1 MFNRGIIKE
10 VLSLALPAV
19 GEMIL
24 YMMIWVLDTMMVGQ
38 YGGQVAVSTV
48 GLSSEIMYT
57 LSNIFIAYGI
67 SVGTVSLISRKLG
80 ANERHSA
87 EEYATLGLLNGSI
100 LSFLIC
106 FNAFIFAPKIL
117 YYAGARSEI
126 LSQGIIYM
134 KITSIGLFFNMLMN
148 ILNSILRGSKNTK
161 IPLVASIIINIVN
174 IFLDWALI
182 FGKFGFPELGIKGA
196 ALATAISHIS
206 GFTFIVFYTIKFSE
220 IKPRFKYIQN
230 LKMSKLKRLL
240 KLSIPSSLQE
250 AAFNLTRLLGTV
262 MIMYIG
268 GVAFAANQITTTI
281 ESISFMPGSGFA
293 IAATTLVGH
302 KIGENKIHEAKH
314 YAYVC
319 TVLGTIIMM
328 LCGLTFLLFPKFL
341 ISLFINKSETD
352 VINLGTICL
361 TIASLEQTPMAISMI
376 LGGSLKG
383 AGDTK
388 TPFIVSLISS
398 WLIRLPLMIYFIY
411 LLKAS
416 VTYVWW
422 ITSIQW
428 IIDAII
434 MVILFKKR
442 FNQLILK
449 SDNKVQMT
457 E

>member
-1 MFNRGIIKE
+1 MFNRKIIKE

-24 YMMIWVLDTMMVGQ
+24 YMMIWVFDTMMVGQ
-38 YGGQVAVSTV
+38 YGGQVAVGTV

-67 SVGTVSLISRKLG
+67 SVGTVSLVSRKLG
-80 ANERHSA
+80 ANEKYSA
-87 EEYATLGLLNGSI
+87 EEYGTIGLINGFI
-100 LSFLIC
+100 LSLLIC

-117 YYAGARSEI
+117 YYAGARSET

-134 KITSIGLFFNMLMN
+134 RITSIGLFFNMLMN

-161 IPLVASIIINIVN
+161 TPLIASAVVNIVN
-174 IFLDWALI
+174 IFLDWTLI

-196 ALATAISHIS
+196 AIATAIAHIS
-206 GFTFIVFYTIKFSE
+206 GFIFIVIYTIKFSK
-220 IKPRFKYIQN
+220 IKPRFKYIQD
-230 LKMSKLKRLL
+230 LKVNKLKRLL

-262 MIMYIG
+262 MIMYLG

-314 YAYVC
+314 YAYTC
-319 TVLGTIIMM
+319 TILGTVVMVI
-328 LCGLTFLLFPKFL
+328 CGLMFLLFPKLL
-341 ISLFINKSETD
+341 ISLFINKSEVD
-352 VINLGTICL
+352 VISLGTICL
-361 TIASLEQTPMAISMI
+361 MIASIEQPAMAISMI

-383 AGDTK
+383 VGDTK

-398 WLIRLPLMIYFIY
+398 WVIRLPLMIYFIY
-411 LLKAS
+411 LLKS
-416 VTYVWW
+416 PVTYVWW

-434 MVILFKKR
+434 MVTLFRKR
-442 FNQLILK
+442 FNKLTSK
-449 SDNKVQMT
+449 PDRRF
-457 E
+457 